1 MAILY
6 GILGSF
12 IGIEFGTKEDSPPVH
27 DYVTTWGSDHVVFDR
42 VWIRG
47 SPTKESCCGI
57 QAQQSNFT
65 ALIDSYSTDF
75 HGLFDTC
82 GDAQVYHAGTQ
93 GRGRTNVVTQNSDNV
108 HKVVN
113 CYLEGSAQGVMMGGG
128 GGHEPAYDIEVRR
141 NYFFK
146 PWQWNPSHPD
156 FAGIKWATKS
166 HLECKNCVRLLAEAN
181 VFEQVWGGFGGSC
194 ECSNGWFG
202 L

>member
-1 MAILY
+1 M
-6 GILGSF
+6 S
-12 IGIEFGTKEDSPPVH
+12 
-27 DYVTTWGSDHVVFDR
+27 
-42 VWIRG
+42 
-47 SPTKESCCGI
+47 
-57 QAQQSNFT
+57 
-65 ALIDSYSTDF
+65 
-75 HGLFDTC
+75 
-82 GDAQVYHAGTQ
+82 GDAVPRYATRTTGGIFFANAIGCMSGLWRVAVIVTRGADKGTQ

-113 CYLEGSAQGVMMGGG
+113 CYLEGSAQGVMVGGG

-194 ECSNGWFG
+194 E
-202 L
+202 